1 MQLCIIEKDYHV
13 RQAMKVKGF
22 VSRLVLAATSPSQ
35 MGNIAF
41 ILRGAAPQI

>member
-1 MQLCIIEKDYHV
+1 MRLCIIEKDYHA
-13 RQAMKVKGF
+13 RRTMKVKGF

-35 MGNIAF
+35 TGNIAF